1 MDTQL
6 EVDLDLG
13 GQSVHVGTANFTRRG
28 RAVTTT
34 FTYSPTYLAR
44 PGAYAVD
51 PALPLDAGRGH
62 TSGLPGA
69 FADSAPDRWGRRLIE
84 KAWPGPGSI
93 SEVDYLVGVSDH
105 SRQGALRYRRPG
117 EDGYV
122 ADGHDIPRLVD
133 LGRLLHASDQLA
145 AGGGSHDEEEMHAVR
160 ELLDVGGTTLGGARP
175 KASVIDADG
184 ALSIAKFPHPGDEW
198 DVMAW
203 EKTALD
209 LAERAGLDVPARH
222 LTKID
227 GRSVLILRRFDRDGG
242 GGRLG
247 YASAM
252 TLTGLSDGDPA
263 DYLDLAAAIADHS
276 TRPDADL
283 ADLWR
288 RMAVF
293 TAIHNI
299 DDHFRNHGFLHSP
312 GGWTLSPAFDVN
324 PNPDPNKARATSISG
339 ATSAGEER
347 DALLEAAPYFGLT
360 ADRGVEVLA
369 QVHDAAA
376 SWRAV
381 ATKNGIPDHELR
393 VFADV
398 LPVASHSGGGPAR
411 RSATLQAEA
420 LDPPTTPARNVSPDP
435 CGDSRRGRPP
445 RPKASD

>member
-6 EVDLDLG
+6 EVDLELD
-13 GQSVHVGTANFTRRG
+13 GQSVHVGTAHFTRRG

-51 PALPLDAGRGH
+51 PALPLDVGRGH
-62 TSGLPGA
+62 TTGLPGA

-84 KAWPGPGSI
+84 KAWAGPPSI

-105 SRQGALRYRRPG
+105 SRQGALRYRRPD
-117 EDGYV
+117 EPGYIAV
-122 ADGHDIPRLVD
+122 GHDIPRLVD

-145 AGGGSHDEEEMHAVR
+145 GAGRHHDAEEMHAVR

-209 LAERAGLDVPARH
+209 LAARAGLDVPARH
-222 LTKID
+222 LTRVD
-227 GRSVLILRRFDRDGG
+227 GRSVLILRRFDRDGST
-242 GGRLG
+242 RLG

-252 TLTGLSDGDPA
+252 TLTGLNDGDPA

-276 TRPDADL
+276 TQPDADL

-288 RMAVF
+288 RIAVF

-312 GGWTLSPAFDVN
+312 GGWALAPAFDVN
-324 PNPDPNKARATSISG
+324 PNPEPNKARATSISG
-339 ATSAGEER
+339 ATSISEER

-360 ADRGVEVLA
+360 ADQGVEVLA
-369 QVHDAAA
+369 QVHTATA
-376 SWRAV
+376 SWRTV
-381 ATKNGIPDHELR
+381 AAGNGIPEHELR
-393 VFADV
+393 LFVDV
-398 LPVASHSGGGPAR
+398 LPAPPGCGNPGPAR
-411 RSATLQAEA
+411 RSATLQAGA
-420 LDPPTTPARNVSPDP
+420 FNLPATPSDNESLLPGSTP
-435 CGDSRRGRPP
+435 SGPGRIGF
-445 RPKASD
+445 

>member
-1 MDTQL
+1 MDTRL

-13 GQSVHVGTANFTRRG
+13 GQSVHVGTAHFTRRG

-44 PGAYAVD
+44 RDAYAID
-51 PALPLDAGRGH
+51 PALPLDVGGGH
-62 TSGLPGA
+62 TTGLPGA
-69 FADSAPDRWGRRLIE
+69 FADGAPDRWGRRLIE
-84 KAWPGPGSI
+84 RAWGGPASI
-93 SEVDYLVGVSDH
+93 GEVDYLVGVSDH
-105 SRQGALRYRRPG
+105 SRQGALRYRRP
-117 EDGYV
+117 DSPAYV

-133 LGRLLHASDQLA
+133 LGRLLHACDQLA
-145 AGGGSHDEEEMHAVR
+145 GAARSHDSDEMHAVR

-209 LAERAGLDVPARH
+209 LAERAGLDVPPRH
-222 LTKID
+222 LTKIE
-227 GRSVLILRRFDRDGG
+227 GRSVLILRRFDRDGEN
-242 GGRLG
+242 RLG

-252 TLTGLSDGDPA
+252 TLTGLTDGDPA

-288 RMAVF
+288 RMALF
-293 TAIHNI
+293 TAIHSI

-312 GGWTLSPAFDVN
+312 GGWALAPVFDVN
-324 PNPDPNKARATSISG
+324 PNPDPNKARATSIGG
-339 ATSAGEER
+339 ATSASEER

-360 ADRGVEVLA
+360 SDRGVEVLD
-369 QVHDAAA
+369 QVHAAAA
-376 SWRAV
+376 SWRTV
-381 ATKNGIPDHELR
+381 ATRNGIAEHELR
-393 VFADV
+393 LFVDV
-398 LPVASHSGGGPAR
+398 LPAPSGGGNPGPTPH
-411 RSATLQAEA
+411 SATLQAGA
-420 LDPPTTPARNVSPDP
+420 LDAPPRSNRHRDPDP
-435 CGDSRRGRPP
+435 GTLPP
-445 RPKASD
+445 SPEAPRH

>member
-13 GQSVHVGTANFTRRG
+13 GQSVHVGTAHFTRRG

-44 PGAYAVD
+44 PDAYAVD
-51 PALPLDAGRGH
+51 PALPLDVGRGH
-62 TSGLPGA
+62 TTGLPGA
-69 FADSAPDRWGRRLIE
+69 FADSAPDRWGRRLID
-84 KAWPGPGSI
+84 KAWKGPASI

-117 EDGYV
+117 APSYV
-122 ADGHDIPRLVD
+122 AVGHEIPLLVD
-133 LGRLLHASDQLA
+133 LPRLLHASDQLA
-145 AGGGSHDEEEMHAVR
+145 GAHRGEEELHAVR
-160 ELLDVGGTTLGGARP
+160 ELLGVGGTTLGGARP

-209 LAERAGLDVPARH
+209 LAERAGLNVPRRH
-222 LTKID
+222 LTKVD
-227 GRSVLILRRFDRDGG
+227 GRSVLILRRFDRSLDGQ
-242 GGRLG
+242 RLG

-252 TLTGLSDGDPA
+252 TLTGLTDGDPA

-288 RMAVF
+288 RIAVF
-293 TAIHNI
+293 MALHNI

-312 GGWTLSPAFDVN
+312 GGWALAPAFDVN
-324 PNPDPNKARATSISG
+324 PNPDPNQARATSISG
-339 ATSAGEER
+339 ATDTFEER
-347 DALLEAAPYFGLT
+347 EALLEAAPYFGISP
-360 ADRGVEVLA
+360 DRAAQVLA
-369 QVHDAAA
+369 EVGSAAA
-376 SWRAV
+376 TWRAV
-381 ATKNGIPDHELR
+381 ATSNGIPAHELR
-393 VFADV
+393 TFADV
-398 LPVASHSGGGPAR
+398 LPTPPGGGKPGPPR
-411 RSATLQAEA
+411 RSSRLQAGA
-420 LDPPTTPARNVSPDP
+420 LNTPAAPISNESTWRGTTP
-435 CGDSRRGRPP
+435 PP
-445 RPKASD
+445 AGSIEI

>member
-6 EVDLDLG
+6 EVDLGVG
-13 GQSVHVGTANFTRRG
+13 GQNVYVGTAHFTRRG

-51 PALPLDAGRGH
+51 PALPLDVGRGH
-62 TSGLPGA
+62 TTGLPGA

-84 KAWPGPGSI
+84 KAWPGPASI

-105 SRQGALRYRRPG
+105 SRQGALRYRRP
-117 EDGYV
+117 DNPDYV

-145 AGGGSHDEEEMHAVR
+145 AAGRNHDADELHAVR

-209 LAERAGLDVPARH
+209 LAERAGLDVPTRH
-222 LTKID
+222 LTKVD
-227 GRSVLILRRFDRDGG
+227 GRSVLILRRFDRDGED
-242 GGRLG
+242 RLG

-252 TLTGLSDGDPA
+252 TLTGLTDGDPA

-276 TRPDADL
+276 PQPDADL

-288 RMAVF
+288 RMALF

-312 GGWTLSPAFDVN
+312 GGWKLAPAFDVN
-324 PNPDPNKARATSISG
+324 PNPDPNKARATSING
-339 ATSAGEER
+339 ATSTAEER
-347 DALLEAAPYFGLT
+347 EALLEAAPYFGV
-360 ADRGVEVLA
+360 APDRGLEILTEVEV
-369 QVHDAAA
+369 AAA

-381 ATKNGIPDHELR
+381 AAGNGIPDHELR
-393 VFADV
+393 AFADV
-398 LPVASHSGGGPAR
+398 FPAPSGSGSVASSPR
-411 RSATLQAEA
+411 FATLQAGA
-420 LDPPTTPARNVSPDP
+420 FDAVSTTPREDRGGPGSLPRPPVSPTLQF
-435 CGDSRRGRPP
+435 R
-445 RPKASD
+445 

>member
-1 MDTQL
+1 MDSQL
-6 EVDLDLG
+6 EVDLDVG
-13 GQSVHVGTANFTRRG
+13 GQAVHVGTAHFTRRG

-34 FTYSPTYLAR
+34 FTYSPGYLAR
-44 PGAYAVD
+44 RDAYAID

-62 TSGLPGA
+62 TTGLPGA

-84 KAWPGPGSI
+84 KAWPGPASI

-105 SRQGALRYRRPG
+105 SRQGALRYRRP
-117 EDGYV
+117 DSPAYV
-122 ADGHDIPRLVD
+122 ADGHEIPRLVD

-145 AGGGSHDEEEMHAVR
+145 AAGRHHDTDEMHAVR

-184 ALSIAKFPHPGDEW
+184 CLSIAKFPHPGDEW

-209 LAERAGLDVPARH
+209 LAERAGLQVPSRH
-222 LTKID
+222 LTKVD
-227 GRSVLILRRFDRDGG
+227 GRSVLILRRFDRDGTA
-242 GGRLG
+242 RRG

-252 TLTGLSDGDPA
+252 TLTGLTDGGSA

-283 ADLWR
+283 AGVWH

-293 TAIHNI
+293 SAIHNI

-312 GGWTLSPAFDVN
+312 GGWELAPAFDVN
-324 PNPDPNKARATSISG
+324 PNPDPNKSRVTSIGG
-339 ATSAGEER
+339 ATSSGEER
-347 DALLEAAPYFGLT
+347 DALLEVAPYFGLT
-360 ADRGVEVLA
+360 ADQGVEVLA
-369 QVHDAAA
+369 EVTAATA

-381 ATKNGIPDHELR
+381 ASSNGIPEHEQRL
-393 VFADV
+393 FNDV
-398 LPVASHSGGGPAR
+398 LPSPPTRGSAGHSR
-411 RSATLQAEA
+411 RSPTLQAA
-420 LDPPTTPARNVSPDP
+420 SLHLPKTPVENET
-435 CGDSRRGRPP
+435 RPP
-445 RPKASD
+445 GTPPPASGRFGF

>member
-6 EVDLDLG
+6 EVDLDAG
-13 GQSVHVGTANFTRRG
+13 GQAVHVGTAHFTRRG

-44 PGAYAVD
+44 PDAYAVD
-51 PALPLDAGRGH
+51 PALPLDVGRGH
-62 TSGLPGA
+62 TTGLPGA

-84 KAWPGPGSI
+84 KVWPGPASI

-117 EDGYV
+117 GTAYV
-122 ADGHDIPRLVD
+122 ADGHEIPRLVD

-145 AGGGSHDEEEMHAVR
+145 RGGRRHDEEEMHAVR

-209 LAERAGLDVPARH
+209 LAEHAGLDVPARH
-222 LTKID
+222 LTKIE
-227 GRSVLILRRFDRDGG
+227 GRSVLILRRFDRDSD

-312 GGWTLSPAFDVN
+312 GGWMLAPAFDVN
-324 PNPDPNKARATSISG
+324 PNPDPNQARATSISG
-339 ATSAGEER
+339 ATSASEER
-347 DALLEAAPYFGLT
+347 EALLQAAPYFGMT
-360 ADRGVEVLA
+360 TDRGVEVLA
-369 QVHDAAA
+369 EIDSAVA
-376 SWRAV
+376 SWRTIA
-381 ATKNGIPDHELR
+381 AGNGIPEHEQRL
-393 VFADV
+393 FADV
-398 LPVASHSGGGPAR
+398 LPHPPRTGGGGAPR
-411 RSATLQAEA
+411 RSAALQAGA
-420 LDPPTTPARNVSPDP
+420 LDTPASSATGTATGPGSLP
-435 CGDSRRGRPP
+435 RPP
-445 RPKASD
+445 RSFPI

>member
-6 EVDLDLG
+6 EVDLDVG
-13 GQSVHVGTANFTRRG
+13 GQGVHVGTAHFTRRG

-34 FTYSPTYLAR
+34 FTYSPAYLAR
-44 PGAYAVD
+44 PDAYAVD
-51 PALPLDAGRGH
+51 PALPLDVGRGH
-62 TSGLPGA
+62 TTGLPGA

-84 KAWPGPGSI
+84 KVWPGPASI

-105 SRQGALRYRRPG
+105 SRQGALRYRRADSPV
-117 EDGYV
+117 YV
-122 ADGHDIPRLVD
+122 ADGHEIPRLVD

-145 AGGGSHDEEEMHAVR
+145 RGGRRHDEEEMHAVR

-209 LAERAGLDVPARH
+209 LAEHAGLDVPARH
-222 LTKID
+222 LTKIE
-227 GRSVLILRRFDRDGG
+227 GRSVLILRRFDRDTA

-283 ADLWR
+283 AGLWR

-312 GGWTLSPAFDVN
+312 GGWMLAPAFDVN
-324 PNPDPNKARATSISG
+324 PNPDPNQARATSISG
-339 ATSAGEER
+339 ATSASEER
-347 DALLEAAPYFGLT
+347 EALLQAAPYFGMT

-369 QVHDAAA
+369 EIDSAVA
-376 SWRAV
+376 SWRTIA
-381 ATKNGIPDHELR
+381 AGNGIPEYEQRL
-393 VFADV
+393 FADV
-398 LPVASHSGGGPAR
+398 LPHPPRAGGGGTAH
-411 RSATLQAEA
+411 RSAVLQAGA
-420 LDPPTTPARNVSPDP
+420 LDTPASSTPDP
-435 CGDSRRGRPP
+435 AKGPGALPRPP
-445 RPKASD
+445 RSFNI

>member
-1 MDTQL
+1 MDTRL
-6 EVDLDLG
+6 EVDLDAG
-13 GQSVHVGTANFTRRG
+13 GQAVHVGTAHFTRRG

-34 FTYSPTYLAR
+34 FTYSPAYLAR
-44 PGAYAVD
+44 PDAYAVD
-51 PALPLDAGRGH
+51 PALPLDVGRGH
-62 TSGLPGA
+62 TTGLPGA

-84 KAWPGPGSI
+84 KVWAGPASI

-105 SRQGALRYRRPG
+105 SRQGALRYRRPDG
-117 EDGYV
+117 TGYV
-122 ADGHDIPRLVD
+122 ADGHEIPRLVD

-145 AGGGSHDEEEMHAVR
+145 RGGRRHDEEEMHAVR

-209 LAERAGLDVPARH
+209 LAEHAGLDVPARH
-222 LTKID
+222 LTKIE
-227 GRSVLILRRFDRDGG
+227 GRSVLILRRFDRDSD

-252 TLTGLSDGDPA
+252 TLTGLSDGASA

-276 TRPDADL
+276 ARPDADL

-312 GGWTLSPAFDVN
+312 GGWMLAPAFDVN
-324 PNPDPNKARATSISG
+324 PNPDPNQARATSISG
-339 ATSAGEER
+339 ATSASEER
-347 DALLEAAPYFGLT
+347 PALLQAAPYFGMT
-360 ADRGVEVLA
+360 ADRGVEVLTEIDTA
-369 QVHDAAA
+369 VA
-376 SWRAV
+376 SWRTIA
-381 ATKNGIPDHELR
+381 AGNGIPEHEQRL
-393 VFADV
+393 FADV
-398 LPVASHSGGGPAR
+398 LPHPPRAGGGGTAH
-411 RSATLQAEA
+411 RSAALQAGALEA
-420 LDPPTTPARNVSPDP
+420 PGASAADTATGPGSLPQSPRSFP
-435 CGDSRRGRPP
+435 I
-445 RPKASD
+445 

>member
-13 GQSVHVGTANFTRRG
+13 GQSVHVGTAHFTRRG

-51 PALPLDAGRGH
+51 PALPLDVGRGH
-62 TSGLPGA
+62 TTGLPGA

-84 KAWPGPGSI
+84 KAWTGPASI

-117 EDGYV
+117 EPGYV

-145 AGGGSHDEEEMHAVR
+145 GGGRHHDAEEMHAVR

-209 LAERAGLDVPARH
+209 LAELAGLDVPARH
-222 LTKID
+222 LTKIN

-247 YASAM
+247 FASAM

-288 RMAVF
+288 RIAVF

-347 DALLEAAPYFGLT
+347 NALLEAAPYFGLT

-381 ATKNGIPDHELR
+381 ATRNGIPHHELR
-393 VFADV
+393 EFADV

-411 RSATLQAEA
+411 RPATLQAEA
-420 LDPPTTPARNVSPDP
+420 LDPPSTPARDVSPDP
-435 CGDSRRGRPP
+435 CGDSRRGRPA
-445 RPKASD
+445 RPNASD

>member
-1 MDTQL
+1 MDAQL

-13 GQSVHVGTANFTRRG
+13 GQRVQVGTAHFTRRG
-28 RAVTTT
+28 RSVTTT

-44 PGAYAVD
+44 PDAYAVD

-62 TSGLPGA
+62 TTELPGA

-84 KAWPGPGSI
+84 KAWPGPASI

-105 SRQGALRYRRPG
+105 SRQGALRYRRP
-117 EDGYV
+117 DSPTYV

-145 AGGGSHDEEEMHAVR
+145 GASRDHDVEEMHAVR

-175 KASVIDADG
+175 KASVVDADG

-209 LAERAGLDVPARH
+209 LAERAGVEVPARH
-222 LTKID
+222 LTKVD
-227 GRSVLILRRFDRDGG
+227 GRSVLILRRFDRDGPT
-242 GGRLG
+242 RLG

-252 TLTGLSDGDPA
+252 TLTGLTDGDPA
-263 DYLDLAAAIADHS
+263 DYLDLAAAISDHS
-276 TRPDADL
+276 TQPDTDL

-293 TAIHNI
+293 TAIHNV

-312 GGWTLSPAFDVN
+312 GGWKLAPAFDVN
-324 PNPDPNKARATSISG
+324 PNPDPHKSRATSISG
-339 ATSAGEER
+339 AATISEER
-347 DALLEAAPYFGLT
+347 DALLEVAPYFGLT
-360 ADRGVEVLA
+360 ADQGKQVLTQIRA
-369 QVHDAAA
+369 STK
-376 SWRAV
+376 SWRTV
-381 ATKNGIPDHELR
+381 ATSNGVPEHELR
-393 VFADV
+393 LFTDVF
-398 LPVASHSGGGPAR
+398 PSPPGGGNSGPAR
-411 RSATLQAEA
+411 RSTTLQTAA
-420 LDPPTTPARNVSPDP
+420 LDLPTTPTTNESPSP
-435 CGDSRRGRPP
+435 GITPP
-445 RPKASD
+445 ASGPIGL

>member
-13 GQSVHVGTANFTRRG
+13 GQSVHVGTAHFTRRG

-34 FTYSPTYLAR
+34 FTYSSAYLAR
-44 PGAYAVD
+44 RDAYAID
-51 PALPLDAGRGH
+51 PALPLDVGRGH
-62 TSGLPGA
+62 TTGLPGA

-84 KAWPGPGSI
+84 KAWSRPTSI

-105 SRQGALRYRRPG
+105 SRQGSLRYRRTDSPT
-117 EDGYV
+117 YV

-145 AGGGSHDEEEMHAVR
+145 GAGRGHDVEEMHAVR

-175 KASVIDADG
+175 KASVIDTDG

-227 GRSVLILRRFDRDGG
+227 GRSVLILRRFDRDGQS
-242 GGRLG
+242 RLG

-252 TLTGLSDGDPA
+252 TLAGLSDGDPG

-312 GGWTLSPAFDVN
+312 GGWALAPAFDVN

-339 ATSAGEER
+339 ATSVSEER

-360 ADRGVEVLA
+360 PDHGVEVLD
-369 QVHDAAA
+369 QVYAAA
-376 SWRAV
+376 SSWRTV
-381 ATKNGIPDHELR
+381 ATSNGVPEHELR
-393 VFADV
+393 IFADV
-398 LPVASHSGGGPAR
+398 LPTPSGGGNPGPAR
-411 RSATLQAEA
+411 RSVSLQAGA
-420 LDPPTTPARNVSPDP
+420 LDASISSIRRADTGPGSLPHSPGSP
-435 CGDSRRGRPP
+435 SI
-445 RPKASD
+445 

>member
-6 EVDLDLG
+6 DVDLDLG
-13 GQSVHVGTANFTRRG
+13 GQSVHVGTAHFTRRG

-44 PGAYAVD
+44 PDAYAVD
-51 PALPLDAGRGH
+51 PALPLDVGRGH
-62 TSGLPGA
+62 TTGLPGA

-84 KAWPGPGSI
+84 KAWAGPASI
-93 SEVDYLVGVSDH
+93 SEVDYLAGVSDH

-117 EDGYV
+117 EPGYI
-122 ADGHDIPRLVD
+122 AAGHDIPRLVD

-145 AGGGSHDEEEMHAVR
+145 GAGRHHDVEEMHAVR

-222 LTKID
+222 LTKVD
-227 GRSVLILRRFDRDGG
+227 GRSVLILRRFDRDGAT
-242 GGRLG
+242 RLG

-252 TLTGLSDGDPA
+252 TRTGLSDGDPA

-276 TRPDADL
+276 NQPDADL

-288 RMAVF
+288 RIAVF

-312 GGWTLSPAFDVN
+312 GGWALAPAFDVN

-339 ATSAGEER
+339 ATSSTEER
-347 DALLEAAPYFGLT
+347 EALLEAAPYFGLT
-360 ADRGVEVLA
+360 ADRGAEELA
-369 QVHDAAA
+369 QVHAATA
-376 SWRAV
+376 SWRTV
-381 ATKNGIPDHELR
+381 AASNGIPEHELR
-393 VFADV
+393 MFVDV
-398 LPVASHSGGGPAR
+398 LPAPPGGGNPGSAR
-411 RSATLQAEA
+411 RSATLQAGA
-420 LDPPTTPARNVSPDP
+420 LNLPATPVDRTSLPPDATPPSAGPI
-435 CGDSRRGRPP
+435 GF
-445 RPKASD
+445 